1 MAEPDFDIE
10 TLADKTIDML
20 SVSAGQV
27 IWIWASTHS
36 LDLIEALAFRIRQ
49 RGAFWTVRLI
59 MESLLQRIGQEVP
72 EAYLLLIP

>member
-10 TLADKTIDML
+10 TLADKTMDML

-27 IWIWASTHS
+27 IWIWASSYS

-49 RGAFWTVRLI
+49 RGAVAIR
-59 MESLLQRIGQEVP
+59 
-72 EAYLLLIP
+72 